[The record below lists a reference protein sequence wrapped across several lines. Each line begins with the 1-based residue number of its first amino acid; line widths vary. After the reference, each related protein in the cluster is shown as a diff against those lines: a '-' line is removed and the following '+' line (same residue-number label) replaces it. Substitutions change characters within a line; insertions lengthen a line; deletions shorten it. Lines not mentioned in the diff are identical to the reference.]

1 MTSLLRYSFLLWLLV
16 LAASAEPKCPIPETS
31 TQAVVVLSSNWDDPT
46 AKMWRFER
54 ETASQPWVKVAGPI
68 AVNLGR
74 TGFAWG
80 SSSLLDLGDPS
91 QLKGPKKKEGDGK
104 SPAGLFPFL
113 KAFGHPAAPAG
124 YDQKQNLPF
133 LVVDS
138 HQCVDDAKSPYYN
151 QVVDPKQTGGVSWD
165 SAEKMKIDLYEM
177 GLVVGH
183 NCPKARP
190 GMGSCIFYH
199 LQRGPKEPTS
209 GCTSMDPASLSAL
222 LLWLKAD
229 AEPVVL
235 QLPKTEFERLADK
248 SWPRP

>member
-1 MTSLLRYSFLLWLLV
+1 MRSVFGFLFIVLWLL
-16 LAASAEPKCPIPETS
+16 AAAVAEPNCPIPETS
-31 TQAVVVLSSNWDDPT
+31 KQAVLVLSSAWDDTT
-46 AKMWRFER
+46 AEMWRFER
-54 ETASQPWVKVAGPI
+54 ESATSPWVKVGGPV

-80 SSSLLDLGDPS
+80 SSPLMELGDPA
-91 QLKGPKKKEGDGK
+91 QLKGPRKKEGDGK
-104 SPAGLFPFL
+104 SPAGIFPFL
-113 KAFGHPAAPAG
+113 KAFGHPTAPKG
-124 YDQKQNLPF
+124 YSQKENLPF

-151 QVVDPKQTGGVSWD
+151 QVVDPEATGGVTWN

-183 NCPKARP
+183 NCPKAKP

-199 LQRGPKEPTS
+199 LQRGPGDPTS
-209 GCTSMDPASLSAL
+209 GCTSMDAGSLSAL
-222 LLWLKAD
+222 LLWLRRD

-235 QLPKTEFERLADK
+235 QLPEAEFERMSDK
-248 SWPRP
+248 SWPKP